1 MVVKPIT
8 KLELT
13 RRQKGFRAKEL
24 AKRMEISPVIVSQI
38 ETGERK
44 PYPKF
49 KRLASEILE
58 VPEDILFPGGETHGS
73 LNS

>member
-1 MVVKPIT
+1 MAVKPIS
-8 KLELT
+8 KLEKT
-13 RRQKGFRAKEL
+13 RREKGFSAKDL
-24 AKRMEISPVIVSQI
+24 AEQMGISPVIVSQI

-58 VPEDILFPGGETHGS
+58 TPEETLFEG
-73 LNS
+73 